1 MKRGKSWVSRL
12 IVITLLLPYFGISA
26 SSAEAAAVNLA
37 LNTTVTTSS
46 EYTEWGSAKEHIV
59 DGDTGTHWNAS
70 NADPGNWVVLDLGGT
85 YSLSG
90 ADVLWKD
97 ETLVQFK
104 IEASADNQNW
114 SMVADQTGNASTQQ
128 LAALKF
134 DTPNVRY
141 VRLTINK
148 YGDTGAWPGIKEL
161 RIWQKQEVKD
171 PAAITGYDTVTTS
184 TSTGAAPSLPNEIL
198 AYYQDGSSG
207 KVNVVWEAV
216 PPSSYSV
223 TGTFTIKGAVEGS
236 TVQPE
241 ASITVSGYRE
251 DFIRGV
257 DISTLTAIEDHGG
270 RYFDSNGVQRDLLD
284 ILKDRGVNYV
294 RLRLWNDPKKSG
306 GYNNESDVIRLA
318 KRVKS
323 KGLKLLVDFHYSD
336 EWAHPGQQIPPS
348 AWKDLSQSDLE
359 KAVHDYTQQVVQDL
373 KQVNAMPDMV
383 QIGNEINSGVL
394 NGLNSTPDFDKN
406 AALLSSGVQGV
417 RDVAGGDQVKIMI
430 HLAEGGKYDTFKW
443 YFGELNK
450 RNVPYDIIGLSY
462 YPFWHG
468 TFADVQK
475 TMNGMAEEF
484 GKEVVIAETSY
495 PFTFKEGD
503 AHENV
508 INSPSKLIGGAT
520 FPATVQGQYD
530 AMKAVMEALVHVP
543 DQKGAGFFYWEPAW
557 ITANVGWIDS
567 EGDAWENQAMF
578 DYKEFPA
585 NGGQSYAGYALN
597 SLDVYKIGLPVMP
610 TNRAELAAAIAKASS
625 LVQADF
631 ADGSWEILQPA
642 LANASS
648 KYNQLGLTQ
657 ADADSAAE
665 SLSAVMSSLQINTPD
680 KSILKTVIDEAK
692 ALKQADW
699 SAVTWADL
707 QTALSKAE
715 NVYVNNKVTQTEV
728 NTAAASLRTAID
740 GLSNVDKTTLVA
752 RIAEAKTLDATSYS
766 KSSWNKLLTAI
777 SAAEAVNTKAN
788 AVQTEVE
795 AALTALQS
803 AVNSL
808 VPLQSL
814 TAGAAVTS
822 SSNAGSGGGKANSPE
837 GAIDDNTTTSW
848 GTNQGGPSWWK
859 IDFGES
865 KLLSKVEMLL
875 WSGGLKYTIEI
886 SDDDDNYTKVIDTT
900 SDVITTTTPKHVL
913 PDNTKARYVKVTI
926 VSGPAWVGIS
936 EFKAYGLA
944 IADKSQLLELIEKA
958 NGFTSTKY
966 TSASWNLL
974 QQALL
979 PAKETAADPQAQQ
992 SEVDHA
998 VTSLNEAVNGLVL
1011 ASTVS
1016 PGTPSGDSS
1025 GVPVSTSSQSESSA
1039 NQPIISV
1046 IGSDIKIQP
1055 GNTTGD
1061 IHVSMEQLREAAAHQ
1076 PDGQVSI
1083 IVQSAQAGKLQTVH
1097 VPAKWLSE
1105 QTNTQKESLLV
1116 NISGAAVS
1124 LNGDILSGLK
1134 LDDNSLLEISIAKV
1148 SSSSLP
1154 LQSASSI
1161 GNQSVYDFNL
1171 MLNGRKLTW
1180 NNRNVQVSLPYTLGS
1195 GETPE
1200 QVVVYHVNETGVLEP
1215 VKAAH
1220 YDKESGRVIFRPE
1233 HFSMYTAIRA
1243 PKQFSDLAV
1252 LPWAQG
1258 SVESMAAKGILM
1270 GNGHGQFEPGKAVT
1284 RAEFLQMLMKAMDL
1298 KAEGKAGGFTDVK
1311 ASAWYYQVVSEAQLL
1326 GIVKGKKDGSFGAN
1340 EAITRQDMAVLLVQ
1354 ALQLTKDKL
1363 VSHPVTGTFKD
1374 VALISD
1380 YATEAVTYGQR
1391 TQIIKGM
1398 GNGTFEPH
1406 GTATRAEAAVLL
1418 NRVMEEMSK

>member
-1 MKRGKSWVSRL
+1 MKRGRAWVSRI

-26 SSAEAAAVNLA
+26 STAEAAAVNLA
-37 LNTTVTTSS
+37 LNKTVTTSS

-70 NADPGNWVVLDLGGT
+70 NANPGNWVEVDLGDT

-97 ETLVQFK
+97 EVVVQFK

-114 SMVADQTGNASTQQ
+114 TVVADQMGNANAEQ

-134 DTPNVRY
+134 DSLNTRY
-141 VRLTINK
+141 VRLTVNK
-148 YGDTGAWPGIKEL
+148 YGETGTWPGIKEL
-161 RIWQKQEVKD
+161 QIWQKQEVKD
-171 PAAITGYDTVTTS
+171 PAEITGYELVTSS
-184 TSTGAAPSLPNEIL
+184 TSTGAAPSLPAEVL

-207 KVNVVWEAV
+207 KVNVVWDSIPA
-216 PPSSYSV
+216 SSYSSV
-223 TGTFTIKGAVEGS
+223 GTITVKGTVEGS
-236 TVQPE
+236 LIKPE
-241 ASITVSGYRE
+241 ASITVSGYRD

-306 GYNNESDVIRLA
+306 GYNNEADVIKLA

-336 EWAHPGQQIPPS
+336 EWAHPGQQIPPA

-359 KAVHDYTQQVVQDL
+359 TAVHDYTRQVVNDL

-383 QIGNEINSGVL
+383 QIGNEINSGLL

-406 AALLSSGVQGV
+406 AALLKSGIQGV

-450 RNVPYDIIGLSY
+450 RGVPYDIIGLSY

-475 TMNGMAEEF
+475 TMNGMAQEF

-530 AMKAVMEALVHVP
+530 AMKAVMEALVQVP

-557 ITANVGWIDS
+557 ITANVGWVAS

-578 DYKEFPA
+578 DYKEYPA

-597 SLDVYKIGLPVMP
+597 SLDVYKLGLPVMP
-610 TNRAELAAAIAKASS
+610 TNRAELAAVIAKASS

-631 ADGSWEILQPA
+631 AEGSWEILQPA
-642 LANASS
+642 LANAQSR
-648 KYNQLGLTQ
+648 YNQLGLTQ
-657 ADADSAAE
+657 ADADSTAE
-665 SLSAVMSSLQINTPD
+665 SLSATMNSLQINTPD
-680 KSILKTVIDEAK
+680 KSVLKSAIDEAK

-699 SAVTWADL
+699 SALTWADL

-715 NVYVNNKVTQTEV
+715 SVYVNNKVTQTEV
-728 NTAAASLRTAID
+728 NTATASLQSAIA

-752 RIAEAKTLDATSYS
+752 RIAEAKTMDSTSYS
-766 KSSWNKLLTAI
+766 KSSWNKLLNAI
-777 SAAEAVNTKAN
+777 SSAEAVAAKAD
-788 AVQTEVE
+788 AVQSEVE
-795 AALTALQS
+795 SALTALQS
-803 AVNSL
+803 AITSL

-837 GAIDDNTTTSW
+837 GAIDNNTTTSW
-848 GTNQGGPSWWK
+848 GTDQGGPSWWK

-886 SDDDDNYTKVIDTT
+886 SEDNDTYIKVIDTT

-926 VSGPAWVGIS
+926 VSGPTWVGIS

-944 IADKSQLLELIEKA
+944 IPDKSQLIQLIDKA
-958 NGFTSTKY
+958 NGFASASY
-966 TSASWNLL
+966 TAASWNLL

-998 VTSLNEAVNGLVL
+998 VASLNDAIKGLVP
-1011 ASTVS
+1011 A
-1016 PGTPSGDSS
+1016 GTGTGSPSGDA
-1025 GVPVSTSSQSESSA
+1025 PVIPGSTGPQSDPSA
-1039 NQPIISV
+1039 NQPAISV
-1046 IGSDIKIQP
+1046 SGSDIKIQA

-1061 IHVSMEQLREAAAHQ
+1061 IQVSMEQLREAAAQHTG
-1076 PDGQVSI
+1076 GQVSI
-1083 IVQSAQAGKLQTVH
+1083 VVQSAHTEKLQSVA
-1097 VPAKWLSE
+1097 VPAKWLAE
-1105 QTNTQKESLLV
+1105 QANSQNQSLLV
-1116 NISGAAVS
+1116 NINGAAVL
-1124 LNGDILSGLK
+1124 LNGNILSGYQLNENSK
-1134 LDDNSLLEISIAKV
+1134 LQLSIAMV
-1148 SSSSLP
+1148 SPSSIP
-1154 LQSASSI
+1154 LQSASAI
-1161 GNQSVYDFNL
+1161 GSHPVYDFNL
-1171 MLNGRKLTW
+1171 LLDGRKLTW
-1180 NNRNVQVSLPYTLGS
+1180 TNRDVQVSLPYKLNHDEHPG
-1195 GETPE
+1195 
-1200 QVVVYHVNETGVLEP
+1200 QVVVYHVNEKGNLEP
-1215 VKAAH
+1215 VKAV
-1220 YDKESGRVIFRPE
+1220 YFDTGNGRVTFRPE
-1233 HFSMYTAIRA
+1233 HFSKYTAFSSPNR
-1243 PKQFSDLAV
+1243 FSDLAA
-1252 LPWAQG
+1252 LPWAKDA
-1258 SVESMAAKGILM
+1258 VEALAAKGILM
-1270 GNGHGQFEPGKAVT
+1270 GMGQGQFAPDKAVT
-1284 RAEFLQMLMKAMDL
+1284 RAEFLQMLMKTLDL
-1298 KAEGKAGGFTDVK
+1298 AAEGKVAGFADVK
-1311 ASAWYYQVVSEAQLL
+1311 PDAWYYQAIQSAQLL
-1326 GIVKGKKDGSFGAN
+1326 GIVKGKPDGSFGAN
-1340 EAITRQDMAVLLVQ
+1340 EAITRQDMAVMLYQV
-1354 ALQLTKDKL
+1354 LQKADVKL
-1363 VSHPVTGTFKD
+1363 ISQPLTGTFSD
-1374 VALISD
+1374 AARISD
-1380 YATEAVTYGQR
+1380 YAAKAVTYGQQ
-1391 TQIIKGM
+1391 TQLIKGRDH
-1398 GNGTFEPH
+1398 GAFVPY

-1418 NRVMEEMSK
+1418 NRVLEAMSK